1 MDKKE
6 KPMYR
11 FSTSVVRFL
20 TSVVISLI
28 IFGVL
33 VLIFSRGIMH
43 CVCAV
48 KHVGFL
54 PFFGLCFWSA
64 IAAVSGIRLNQIIG
78 RHISLGEGTILFSQW
93 IGMGIHTAI
102 WCVYSIFFSKQTLW
116 TSPDYPRERDDFI
129 MLYFCLFTLVITFWC
144 SLILRIIQLYRD
156 SKSLRS
162 SSEDGDI

>member
-1 MDKKE
+1 MNKKE

-11 FSTSVVRFL
+11 FL
-20 TSVVISLI
+20 TSVVISWI
-28 IFGVL
+28 IFGAL
-33 VLIFSRGIMH
+33 VLIFGRGIMH
-43 CVCAV
+43 YVFAV
-48 KHVGFL
+48 KQDGFL
-54 PFFGLCFWSA
+54 QFLGLCFWSA

-78 RHISLGEGTILFSQW
+78 RRISLGEGMILFSQW

-102 WCVYSIFFSKQTLW
+102 WCVYSIFFSKQNLW
-116 TSPDYPRERDDFI
+116 TSPDYPRETDDLL

-144 SLILRIIQLYRD
+144 SLILRIIQLYKD

>member
-11 FSTSVVRFL
+11 FL
-20 TSVVISLI
+20 ISVVISLI
-28 IFGVL
+28 IFGAL
-33 VLIFSRGIMH
+33 VLIFGRGIMH
-43 CVCAV
+43 YVCAV
-48 KHVGFL
+48 KHDGFL

-102 WCVYSIFFSKQTLW
+102 WCVYSLFFSKQSLW
-116 TSPDYPRERDDFI
+116 SSPDYPRETDDFL
-129 MLYFCLFTLVITFWC
+129 MFLFCFFTLVITFLC
-144 SLILRIIQLYRD
+144 SLILRIIQWYRD
-156 SKSLRS
+156 
-162 SSEDGDI
+162 